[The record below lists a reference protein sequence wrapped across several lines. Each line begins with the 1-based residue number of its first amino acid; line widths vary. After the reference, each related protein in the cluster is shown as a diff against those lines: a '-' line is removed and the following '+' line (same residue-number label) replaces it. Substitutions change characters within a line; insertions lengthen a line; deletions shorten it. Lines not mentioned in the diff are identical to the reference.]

1 MSKNSGAPK
10 ATVGGTVPLYG
21 ASPQAAEGGLYV
33 VCIETGLSRGVVV
46 PLPACTQVQAGWG
59 SELLMELWV
68 SLCIAES
75 GTRQPLRSLPTQSI
89 LWCYETALVLQ
100 LNSLHQHPITKIS
113 IALIFLHR
121 CTEVKHGSINSPYHF
136 WHSIWIP
143 NQKVPNPVE
152 TQLLNVCDL
161 KPEGSR
167 LLHTTKWFFSLA
179 R

>member
-33 VCIETGLSRGVVV
+33 VCIETGLSREVVV

-89 LWCYETALVLQ
+89 L
-100 LNSLHQHPITKIS
+100 
-113 IALIFLHR
+113 
-121 CTEVKHGSINSPYHF
+121 
-136 WHSIWIP
+136 
-143 NQKVPNPVE
+143 
-152 TQLLNVCDL
+152 
-161 KPEGSR
+161 
-167 LLHTTKWFFSLA
+167 
-179 R
+179 